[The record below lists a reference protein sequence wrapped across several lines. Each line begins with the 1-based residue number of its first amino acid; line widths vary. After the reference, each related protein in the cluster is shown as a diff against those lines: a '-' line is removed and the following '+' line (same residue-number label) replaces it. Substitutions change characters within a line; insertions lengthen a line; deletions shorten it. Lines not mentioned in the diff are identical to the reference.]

1 MDVEDAILLVIPPG
15 ATPPNWSALLD
26 DLPDVTCK
34 GTTHKDAVDDPLLS
48 CNSGDSNEHLPLPRA
63 YALGGMRTT
72 RAQTSPASV
81 ASKLRTQG
89 AHGGE
94 PAITNTDAG
103 TNRAQLPAHSR
114 T

>member
-1 MDVEDAILLVIPPG
+1 MPFCLSFHLALIRRTG
-15 ATPPNWSALLD
+15 AHWLD

-103 TNRAQLPAHSR
+103 TNRAQIPAHSR